1 MQLLKEGAG
10 VEEDPSLQGEEEK
23 DEGWEEEE
31 EKKKIDYAHG
41 CGRLSSHVCTVY
53 HLYPNLR

>member
-1 MQLLKEGAG
+1 MQPSQLLKEGAG
-10 VEEDPSLQGEEEK
+10 AEEDPSLQEEEEK

-41 CGRLSSHVCTVY
+41 CGRLSS
-53 HLYPNLR
+53 LYPNLR